1 MTAAEEVADGDAA
14 RRPVLSRDEI
24 IDAALDLIRHQGIGA
39 VTMRRLA
46 DEIGVTPMALYHHIP
61 SKKQLLDL
69 AVDRVGEHVH
79 IAHDGRPWI
88 DQMRDYA
95 MSWRAEL
102 HRFPGVAGYL
112 LRQEAPP
119 SMTWRVIDDAVSL
132 LVESGFDER
141 TAARAYAALASYVLA
156 RCDQEEI
163 MARHA
168 RDNAPWSEERIRKL
182 LVGAHDNVDHG
193 RISGYLQELSH
204 DDHFSYTLERLL
216 VGIDADRG
224 ATDARPG
231 RTSAD

>member
-1 MTAAEEVADGDAA
+1 MAVVSEGSTPDTDETV
-14 RRPVLSRDEI
+14 RRIALSREEI
-24 IDAALDLIRHQGIGA
+24 LDAALVLIQRQGIGA

-61 SKKQLLDL
+61 SKKRLLDL
-69 AVDRVGEHVH
+69 AVDRVGANVH

-102 HRFPGVAGYL
+102 HRYPGVAGYL

-119 SMTWRVIDDAVSL
+119 SMAWRVIDDAVSL
-132 LVESGFDER
+132 LVESGFDDR
-141 TAARAYAALASYVLA
+141 TAARAYAALSSYVLA

-163 MARHA
+163 MAGHA
-168 RDNAPWSEERIRKL
+168 SDSEPWTEDRVRQVIDS
-182 LVGAHDNVDHG
+182 AHDNIDHG
-193 RISGYLQELSH
+193 RISGYLKELSA

-216 VGIDADRG
+216 VGIDAERD
-224 ATDARPG
+224 P
-231 RTSAD
+231 SS